1 MKKISALS
9 FFIIAH
15 FALQA
20 SAQES
25 ILPDVNF
32 ALLEKYVQLAKQNYT
47 KVKITHAQEE
57 AIKPNIPIAQV
68 SYLDIFNASYY
79 YRPNDHNNNG
89 SVLNPQN
96 PYVVNGWQFG
106 VNFNL
111 GNFLQKPFQVKKA
124 KAEYKVAKLQSL
136 DMEITVENET
146 KRRYYS
152 YLQAS
157 SQLKIRTQ
165 TAQDNKNISETS
177 RHKFERGEL
186 SLDMYNASR
195 MLVSSSNSDRIQYE
209 VNYLNAKDALEE
221 IIGQKLSDVK

>member
-1 MKKISALS
+1 MKKIQALS
-9 FFIIAH
+9 FLIVVL

-25 ILPDVNF
+25 ILPDLNY
-32 ALLEKYVQLAKQNYT
+32 ATLQKYVQLARQNYT

-57 AIKPNIPIAQV
+57 AIKPNIPMAQV

-79 YRPNDHNNNG
+79 YRPNDREAI
-89 SVLNPQN
+89 NPTN
-96 PYVVNGWQFG
+96 PYSVNGWQFG
-106 VNFNL
+106 LNFNL
-111 GNFLQKPFQVKKA
+111 GAFLQKPFMVKKA

-146 KRRYYS
+146 KRRYYA
-152 YLQAS
+152 YLQAA